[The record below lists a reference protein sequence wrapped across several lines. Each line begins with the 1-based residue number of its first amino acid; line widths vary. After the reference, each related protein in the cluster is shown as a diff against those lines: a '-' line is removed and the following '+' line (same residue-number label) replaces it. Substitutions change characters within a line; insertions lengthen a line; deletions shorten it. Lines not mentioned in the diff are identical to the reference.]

1 MKTRFTGY
9 KFWKMC
15 KEDLGFSR
23 FYILPCINVE
33 EDSNFNIDEYPT
45 QITFAWL
52 FWEFS
57 IYLKR

>member
-15 KEDLGFSR
+15 KEDLGYWR

-33 EDSNFNIDEYPT
+33 VDRNFDISEYPT
-45 QITFAWL
+45 EITFAWL
-52 FWEFS
+52 FWGFR
-57 IYLKR
+57 IYLEK